1 MSETLDG
8 ENVKE
13 CPREFTPMTS
23 SVQLNSKLQFWP
35 KICELFN
42 IFARLQENIKI
53 QINDGPTRC
62 QDLRK
67 LLQDFTI
74 WLLTEEN
81 LLAKFSHFSAISGN
95 EWVLNS
101 HENT

>member
-1 MSETLDG
+1 M
-8 ENVKE
+8 
-13 CPREFTPMTS
+13 
-23 SVQLNSKLQFWP
+23 QLNSKLQFSH

-42 IFARLQENIKI
+42 IFAWLQDNIKI
-53 QINDGPTRC
+53 QINEEPTRC
-62 QDLRK
+62 QDLWE